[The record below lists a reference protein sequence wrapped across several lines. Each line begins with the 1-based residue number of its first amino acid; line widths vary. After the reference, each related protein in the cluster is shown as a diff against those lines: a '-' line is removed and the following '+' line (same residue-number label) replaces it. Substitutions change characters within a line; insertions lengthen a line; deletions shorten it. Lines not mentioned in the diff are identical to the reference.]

1 MICFFIF
8 LFILALYRLN
18 ATNIK
23 ANPALRLVTSTL
35 VAFMLTVTAKLENA
49 NHFSNPPGHKPTQ
62 KKSRN
67 VKKALLRDTVGFFP
81 CKNKT
86 TASMVCV

>member
-1 MICFFIF
+1 MPN
-8 LFILALYRLN
+8 YRIN
-18 ATNIK
+18 ATSVEV
-23 ANPALRLVTSTL
+23 NPALQPFISTL

-86 TASMVCV
+86 TESMVCM